1 MIAAIGAV
9 ALLSVLSA
17 AALAATNGDL
27 HLTQRDLDRK
37 AAFAAAQAGIADF
50 SFHLNNDNSYW
61 AECTKVPDAERD
73 ERRRRD
79 HQSPNAVGR
88 WRIRDRIAAGGG
100 VRQMRPK

>member
-50 SFHLNNDNSYW
+50 SFHLNNDNGYW
-61 AECTKVPDAERD
+61 ADCTKVPNTRSNHC
-73 ERRRRD
+73 RLRG
-79 HQSPNAVGR
+79 SPNATQITR
-88 WRIRDRIAAGGG
+88 NR
-100 VRQMRPK
+100 